1 MQFLNNQGSGG
12 SKFADLP
19 SNGYRS
25 GLLVF
30 YNLNLDRLV
39 FEDVLFEGNVAYYH
53 KDDPSSVV
61 PCLFQI
67 DRDILNLDSKQVEI
81 KNL

>member
-1 MQFLNNQGSGG
+1 M
-12 SKFADLP
+12 
-19 SNGYRS
+19 
-25 GLLVF
+25 
-30 YNLNLDRLV
+30 

-53 KDDPSSVV
+53 KDDPSSVL

-81 KNL
+81 KNLLMIQNKL